1 MKGFNMS
8 TYKFTRNTY
17 MDTYNTDIA
26 RRATAGGVL
35 RQFNETAT
43 QNMAAFGPSYD
54 ELLDTG
60 RALMVSRMDIEIL
73 EPPVMEE
80 PIQAGTWPVLPKGAV
95 IHRCY
100 ELSKEGKILA
110 RGCSDWALVESAS
123 RKILRMTADTF
134 PNYIYGDYVNIFKK
148 KFHIGKEEA
157 ASMETVGT
165 HRVTLRD
172 CDCNGHIN
180 NTYYADILCD
190 CIPELY
196 DYEHHWV
203 KSMRLHFAKEA
214 PLGSVITLRRCKD
227 GDTYL
232 FQTFLEDG
240 SLNIECQIGTA

>member
-1 MKGFNMS
+1 MDQ
-8 TYKFTRNTY
+8 YKFTRDTY

-43 QNMAAFGPSYD
+43 HNMAYFGPSYD
-54 ELLDTG
+54 ELLDSG

-73 EPPVMEE
+73 QPPMMEE
-80 PIQAGTWPVLPKGAV
+80 PIRVSTWPSLPKGAV

-100 ELSKEGKILA
+100 EMEKDGRILA
-110 RGCSDWALVESAS
+110 RGASDWALVETES
-123 RKILRMTADTF
+123 RKILRMTAETF
-134 PNYIYGDYVNIFKK
+134 PNYTYGDYVALFDK
-148 KFHIGKEEA
+148 KFHIDKNTAE
-157 ASMETVGT
+157 SMEIAGV

-180 NTYYADILCD
+180 NTYYVDILCD

-196 DYEHHWV
+196 DYKNHWV
-203 KSMRLHFAKEA
+203 KSVRLHFAKEA
-214 PLGSVITLRRCKD
+214 PLGSEITIRRCKSD
-227 GDTYL
+227 HIYL

-240 SLNIECQIGTA
+240 SLNIECQLEIV